1 MRRTRFLPEYY
12 TDLTASDQTEAINK
26 IIDDKANEFVQ
37 TQVIFCDYRRLNKEG
52 LYPRTLTKT
61 IDGVTYTLRP
71 NSHLWIMPYPIQ
83 VLDNP
88 GNNPI
93 VQTVDM

>member
-1 MRRTRFLPEYY
+1 M
-12 TDLTASDQTEAINK
+12 
-26 IIDDKANEFVQ
+26 Q